1 MKVLSIGNSFSTDAH
16 KWLHKLAEINGINI
30 ETANLFIGGCSLET
44 HWKNFTENS
53 ADYSLELNGNEGE
66 KMISIPKAFN
76 MDKWDVITLQQ
87 ASHFSGIEE
96 TYEPY
101 LSSLSEEVRK
111 VQPQA
116 KLYFHQTWAYE
127 ADSLHPGFANYNH
140 SQQEMFKK
148 IVSASKNAAKSINAG
163 LIPTGSVIQKIRETV
178 PEFNYQNGG
187 ISLCRD
193 GSHLSFDYGRFAA
206 AAVWIHSLTG
216 KKIKCDA
223 FEEFDTA
230 LLNKILE
237 VINNI

>member
-1 MKVLSIGNSFSTDAH
+1 MKLLSIGNSFSTDAH
-16 KWLHKLAEINGINI
+16 KWLHKLAKINGIKI

-66 KMISIPKAFN
+66 RMIGIPDALN

-87 ASHFSGIEE
+87 ASHFSGMEE

-101 LSSLSEEVRK
+101 LTSLADAVKEA
-111 VQPQA
+111 QPQA

-127 ADSLHPGFANYNH
+127 TDSLHPGFADYNH
-140 SQQEMFKK
+140 SQQEMFER
-148 IVSASKNAAKSINAG
+148 IVSASQKASKAIGAEI
-163 LIPTGSVIQKIRETV
+163 IPTGSVVQKLRETV
-178 PEFNYQNGG
+178 PEFDYRNGG

-193 GSHLSFDYGRFAA
+193 GFHLSFDYGRFTA
-206 AAVWIHSLTG
+206 AAVWLKTLTG
-216 KKIKCDA
+216 KKNQCDA
-223 FEEFDTA
+223 FQDFDTA

-237 VINNI
+237 VVNSI

>member
-44 HWKNFTENS
+44 HWKNFTENN
-53 ADYSLELNGNEGE
+53 ADYSLEINGNDGE
-66 KMISIPKAFN
+66 KMISIPEALAMN
-76 MDKWDVITLQQ
+76 KWDVITFQQ

-101 LSSLSEEVRK
+101 LTSLASAVKET
-111 VQPQA
+111 QPQA

-127 ADSLHPGFANYNH
+127 TDSLHPGFADYNH
-140 SQQEMFKK
+140 SQQEMFER
-148 IVSASKNAAKSINAG
+148 IISASQKAAKTIGAEI
-163 LIPTGSVIQKIRETV
+163 IPTGSVVQKLRETV
-178 PEFNYQNGG
+178 SEFDYENGG

-193 GSHLSFDYGRFAA
+193 GFHLSFDYGRFTA
-206 AAVWIHSLTG
+206 AAVWLRTLTN
-216 KKIKCDA
+216 KKIECDA
-223 FEEFDTA
+223 FEDFDTA

-237 VINNI
+237 VVNNY